1 MRTPRFHREPEQGV
15 ASLAAVHRW
24 YAPLRMVVVNVP
36 TRVFFAPTSIHPLA
50 TRTPRLGG
58 FALALLFASALSNS
72 ALAQRVVLLPIPESE
87 REDEAAR
94 TAQRAA
100 TDALGMQ
107 GLQVVSWEAA
117 IAKLSDSERA
127 HCQDIAACAPSVMQT
142 SSAELTAGVVVVRN
156 GQRVS
161 EHVRVALLDSENH
174 RFEGAAEV
182 KQGDVRGAT
191 TRALL
196 EARSFQLIGPGPW
209 LQVEGTPDGAEVL
222 LDDRVLGRVPYRAAI
237 AAGRHQLRVRDHG
250 YTAFEQALDVPSNPA
265 HRETI
270 LVALEPLPL
279 HAQGPDEAV
288 RPVELAPSAEAERD
302 ENWIVWPIA
311 IGTIG
316 LGLAGVTTVRLAT
329 GVEDCVMPDEQD
341 RCTETRSVNWT
352 PTVIA
357 YSLSAA
363 LIGTSVV
370 WLVLGMNEAEPALSA
385 RFGLDGVTVA
395 GSF

>member
-1 MRTPRFHREPEQGV
+1 M
-15 ASLAAVHRW
+15 L
-24 YAPLRMVVVNVP
+24 VVNAT
-36 TRVFFAPTSIHPLA
+36 TRVSLAPTSILPPK
-50 TRTPRLGG
+50 TPARGLPCLVV
-58 FALALLFASALSNS
+58 ALVLTCAFSSEAFG
-72 ALAQRVVLLPIPESE
+72 QRVVLLPIPDSE
-87 REDEAAR
+87 RDDDAAR
-94 TAQRAA
+94 TAHRAA

-107 GLQVVSWEAA
+107 GLQVVPWETA
-117 IAKLSDSERA
+117 IGQLPSGERER
-127 HCQDIAACAPSVMQT
+127 CQTIAACGPRVMQ
-142 SSAELTAGVVVVRN
+142 SASAELTAGVLVVRN
-156 GQRVS
+156 AQRVS

-174 RFEGAAEV
+174 RFEGTAEV
-182 KQGDVRGAT
+182 KQGDIRGAT

-209 LQVEGTPDGAEVL
+209 LQVEGTPDGAEVV

-237 AAGRHQLRVRDHG
+237 AAGRHRLLVRDKG
-250 YTAFEQALDVPSNPA
+250 YTAFEQVLDVPANPA
-265 HRETI
+265 HRESM

-279 HAQGPDEAV
+279 HASGPDEPV
-288 RPVELAPSAEAERD
+288 RAIEADPTEGDERD

-329 GVEDCVMPDEQD
+329 GVEPCVSPDEQM

-352 PTVIA
+352 PTIVA
-357 YSLSAA
+357 YSVSAA
-363 LIGTSVV
+363 LIGTSAV
-370 WLVLGMNEAEPALSA
+370 WLILGMNESESGLTA